1 MQERSKDRLYK
12 AGGKGKE
19 GWKEKRERRQAG
31 KGDKWI
37 LESLWND
44 FDVTLGLF

>member
-1 MQERSKDRLYK
+1 MNR
-12 AGGKGKE
+12 AGGKRKE
-19 GWKEKRERRQAG
+19 AKKEKRERRQAG

-44 FDVTLGLF
+44 FDVTVGLL